1 MGLTFYN
8 LLFNK
13 GHVSNRLILSV
24 LNFLCC
30 SNEVIGFLQ
39 ILNKKKKLMNI
50 NGKNVHFH
58 NTTDKVVKEFIQIC
72 RRLTFVNLAFCRNIT
87 DASVSELAKRC
98 SQLRS
103 INITSCRITDASVSE
118 LAKGCSQLSSIDLS

>member
-39 ILNKKKKLMNI
+39 ILNENKTLMNI
-50 NGKNVHFH
+50 NGNNVHFH

-72 RRLTFVNLAFCRNIT
+72 RRLTFVNLTGCW
-87 DASVSELAKRC
+87 S
-98 SQLRS
+98 
-103 INITSCRITDASVSE
+103 ITDASVSE
-118 LAKGCSQLSSIDLS
+118 LAKGCSQLSSIDLYRCNKITDASVSEISRRYPQLTIIR